1 MASMRI
7 RVAVAAAALALVTLA
22 SAPATAA
29 CFEDIGC
36 TNDHVF
42 SYPALRSLSCDAL
55 WTVRNTIFYEGG
67 YCFQTAR
74 GRAVFSNRGCAYYN
88 SGDVPMSRV
97 ERENVNRILGV
108 ERSRGCR

>member
-7 RVAVAAAALALVTLA
+7 SVAVAAAALALVTMA
-22 SAPATAA
+22 PAPATAA
-29 CFEDIGC
+29 CFEDVGC
-36 TNDHVF
+36 TNDHVIP
-42 SYPALRSLSCDAL
+42 YPALRRLSCDVL

-74 GRAVFSNRGCAYYN
+74 GRAVFDNRGCAYYN
-88 SGDVPMSRV
+88 SGDIPLSGI
-97 ERENVNRILGV
+97 ERENVNRVLGV